1 MQIFIV
7 RDRQANITYPGALK
21 ETDWEMRQIN
31 AVAEQTLFLRWLQ
44 QCRKWGN
51 KLLTGKAEMK
61 EVAFKSQ
68 HHNGVCPFL
77 KQQKGIAFFINK
89 ALIRFQAQ

>member
-1 MQIFIV
+1 MAAAMSEIG
-7 RDRQANITYPGALK
+7 Y
-21 ETDWEMRQIN
+21 
-31 AVAEQTLFLRWLQ
+31 
-44 QCRKWGN
+44 

-68 HHNGVCPFL
+68 QHNGVCPFL